1 MFSFV
6 WPVALIV
13 VSNVFYQVCAKSAPE
28 GMDSFA
34 MLVITYVS
42 GAVLSIA
49 MYFILNKGG
58 DLLAEF
64 KKTNI
69 TPFAWGLVL
78 IGLEVGS
85 IYAYKAGWKISVMQI
100 VQVSFLAVALIFV
113 GYFAY
118 KEKITWNKIAGM
130 VVCLIG
136 LGLVNWK

>member
-1 MFSFV
+1 MFSYV

-28 GMDSFA
+28 GMDPFA

-58 DLLAEF
+58 NLLAEL

-85 IYAYKAGWKISVMQI
+85 IYAYKVGWKISVMQI

-118 KEKITWNKIAGM
+118 KEKITWNKIAG
-130 VVCLIG
+130 VIVCLIG